1 MKYKI
6 EAIRETINKDT
17 FYVEANSKKEAEDY
31 VYENLGN
38 WDYTVECDVSYWEIL
53 NVKEIK

>member
-6 EAIRETINKDT
+6 EAIRETRNKDT

-31 VYENLGN
+31 VYENQDS
-38 WDYTVECDVSYWEIL
+38 WDDTVECDVSYWEIL